1 MRHFIFGIYI
11 HSVGIINNRYKSVLF
26 FKYTYIQ
33 YVSKGVYI
41 VDYAV
46 IAKNLSK
53 SYSGREILKNCSIKV
68 EKGII
73 YGLLGHNGAG
83 KTTLFKLLLGLTRPT
98 AGEAS
103 VLGFDI
109 ISDRKEILKHTGSL
123 IETPVFFEN
132 LSAYE
137 NLSIHL
143 SYMGL
148 EDKNIDIILEVCGL
162 FKTRTQPVSS
172 FSLGMRQRLAIARA
186 IVHKPQL
193 LILDEPVNGLDSQG
207 IYEMRE
213 LFSLL
218 TKRYGMTIL
227 LSSHILSEIEHTAD
241 KIGILNDG
249 KIIKEES
256 LENILKIYPGG
267 VEEFYMSILK
277 GGYLYE

>member
-1 MRHFIFGIYI
+1 M
-11 HSVGIINNRYKSVLF
+11 
-26 FKYTYIQ
+26 
-33 YVSKGVYI
+33 
-41 VDYAV
+41 DYAV

-148 EDKNIDIILEVCGL
+148 EDKNIDSILEVCGL

-193 LILDEPVNGLDSQG
+193 LILDEPVNGLDPQG

-256 LENILKIYPGG
+256 LENILKIYPDG
-267 VEEFYMSILK
+267 VEELYMSTLK

>member
-1 MRHFIFGIYI
+1 M
-11 HSVGIINNRYKSVLF
+11 
-26 FKYTYIQ
+26 
-33 YVSKGVYI
+33 
-41 VDYAV
+41 DYAV

-148 EDKNIDIILEVCGL
+148 EDKNIDSFVCSRCSYSVLACL
-162 FKTRTQPVSS
+162 FGES
-172 FSLGMRQRLAIARA
+172 RA
-186 IVHKPQL
+186 VA
-193 LILDEPVNGLDSQG
+193 VG
-207 IYEMRE
+207 
-213 LFSLL
+213 
-218 TKRYGMTIL
+218 TVRYSRRGQQHM
-227 LSSHILSEIEHTAD
+227 
-241 KIGILNDG
+241 
-249 KIIKEES
+249 
-256 LENILKIYPGG
+256 
-267 VEEFYMSILK
+267 
-277 GGYLYE
+277 

>member
-1 MRHFIFGIYI
+1 M
-11 HSVGIINNRYKSVLF
+11 
-26 FKYTYIQ
+26 
-33 YVSKGVYI
+33 
-41 VDYAV
+41 DYAV
-46 IAKNLSK
+46 IVKNISK
-53 SYSGREILKNCSIKV
+53 SYSGRELLKNCSIKV
-68 EKGII
+68 EKGVI

-98 AGEAS
+98 SGEAS

-148 EDKNIDIILEVCGL
+148 EDKNIDSILEVCGL
-162 FKTRTQPVSS
+162 FKTGTQPVSS

-193 LILDEPVNGLDSQG
+193 LILDEPVNGLDPQG

-227 LSSHILSEIEHTAD
+227 LSSHILSEIEHIAD

-267 VEEFYMSILK
+267 IEEFYMSTLK

>member
-1 MRHFIFGIYI
+1 M
-11 HSVGIINNRYKSVLF
+11 
-26 FKYTYIQ
+26 
-33 YVSKGVYI
+33 
-41 VDYAV
+41 DYAV

-73 YGLLGHNGAG
+73 YGLLGHNGSG

-148 EDKNIDIILEVCGL
+148 EDKNIDSILEVCGL
-162 FKTRTQPVSS
+162 FKTSTQPVSS

-193 LILDEPVNGLDSQG
+193 LILDEPVNGLDPQG

>member
-1 MRHFIFGIYI
+1 M
-11 HSVGIINNRYKSVLF
+11 
-26 FKYTYIQ
+26 
-33 YVSKGVYI
+33 
-41 VDYAV
+41 DYAV

-148 EDKNIDIILEVCGL
+148 EDKNIDSILEVCGL

-172 FSLGMRQRLAIARA
+172 FSHGMRQRLAIARA

>member
-1 MRHFIFGIYI
+1 M
-11 HSVGIINNRYKSVLF
+11 
-26 FKYTYIQ
+26 
-33 YVSKGVYI
+33 
-41 VDYAV
+41 DYAV

-123 IETPVFFEN
+123 IETPVFFFY